1 MRTLTRQARDLLESR
16 IHALIVAQAQS
27 FDVSAEI
34 EYRRVYPVLVD
45 WPEPT
50 RFGGEMAL
58 ALVGAERCN
67 VSAAASTAS
76 DDIAFLLE
84 KSPAGMSSSETET
97 ETVTGHAWSTTR
109 GMTLTTRT
117 L

>member
-84 KSPAGMSSSETET
+84 KVPGRYVIIGNGNGDGSCMVHNPGYDFNDENL
-97 ETVTGHAWSTTR
+97 TV
-109 GMTLTTRT
+109 
-117 L
+117 